1 MKKIFAI
8 LLAIGMIFSF
18 VACGDET
25 DACDTCVD
33 GDFDSVCDVCGEAM
47 EKITLPPVPIN

>member
-8 LLAIGMIFSF
+8 LLAIGMTLSF
-18 VACGDET
+18 VACGGEEECET
-25 DACDTCVD
+25 CIDLNFDNECDACGKT
-33 GDFDSVCDVCGEAM
+33 M